1 MALIELSHL
10 NKGFGQQLVLNDLSL
25 SLEAGKI
32 IGLLGPNGCGK
43 STLLKILAGLISD
56 YQGEIRI
63 DGQQPGLYTKG
74 LISFLPEKT
83 YLSPWM
89 RPMDAFDFFGDFY
102 IDFDRRKAEEMLRQF
117 QLDLKQPIKNM
128 SKGMQEKMQLI
139 LVMARRARI
148 YLLDEPM
155 GGVDPATR
163 SAILDVV
170 LKNYQEDAL
179 MLLATH
185 LIQDVERIFDSAIL
199 LGFSELV
206 MFDEVDNIRLKYGKS
221 VDEVFREVF
230 KCSVSL

>member
-10 NKGFGQQLVLNDLSL
+10 NKRFGQQLVLNDLSL

-56 YQGEIRI
+56 YQGEVRI
-63 DGQQPGLYTKG
+63 DGKKPGLYTKG

-206 MFDEVDNIRLKYGKS
+206 MFDEVDNIRQKYGKS